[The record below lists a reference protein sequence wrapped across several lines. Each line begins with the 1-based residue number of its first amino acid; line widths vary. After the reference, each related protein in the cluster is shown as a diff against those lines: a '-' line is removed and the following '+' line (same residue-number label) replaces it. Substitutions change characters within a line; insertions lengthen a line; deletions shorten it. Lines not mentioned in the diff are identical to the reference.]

1 MINNHILNQLKL
13 TARCPLPTDF
23 MIETRTLF
31 TTGEREAPAE
41 SYLDRFRAP
50 FSLRCGALL
59 IDYIL
64 VAGIIAFST
73 LLARMGN
80 RPRASASSAELIGIF
95 IAVVVAAINFLGL
108 PVLRGQ
114 TLGKWATGLVIRR
127 KGGEPLT
134 WGRALLRHLLVY
146 PPLFLMLGLG
156 FLVAEML
163 PAALVMGGVFIFMLG
178 IGFVIA
184 AFSNHVRALHDI
196 IANTVVVRED
206 VRRMRRIPK
215 Q

>member
-1 MINNHILNQLKL
+1 M
-13 TARCPLPTDF
+13 TARIDTF
-23 MIETRTLF
+23 GTAET
-31 TTGEREAPAE
+31 AQAHAS
-41 SYLDRFRAP
+41 SYLERFRAP

-80 RPRASASSAELIGIF
+80 RPRVSSSSAEMIGIF
-95 IAVVVAAINFLGL
+95 IAIVVAAINFIGL
-108 PVLRGQ
+108 PILRGQ
-114 TLGKWATGLVIRR
+114 TLGKWATGLVIRQTE
-127 KGGEPLT
+127 GEPLT

-156 FLVAEML
+156 FLVAEMWT
-163 PAALVMGGVFIFMLG
+163 AALVMIGVFILMLG

-206 VRRMRRIPK
+206 ARRTRRIRS
-215 Q
+215 

>member
-1 MINNHILNQLKL
+1 M
-13 TARCPLPTDF
+13 T
-23 MIETRTLF
+23 ETRTLF
-31 TTGEREAPAE
+31 TANESEARAE
-41 SYLDRFRAP
+41 SHLDRFRAP

-80 RPRASASSAELIGIF
+80 RPRASSSSAEMIGIF
-95 IAVVVAAINFLGL
+95 IAVVVAVINFVGL

-127 KGGEPLT
+127 REGEPLT

-146 PPLFLMLGLG
+146 PPLFLMLSLG

-163 PAALVMGGVFIFMLG
+163 PAALVMAGVFIVMLG

-184 AFSNHVRALHDI
+184 AFSDHARALHDI
-196 IANTVVVRED
+196 IAGTVVVREGA
-206 VRRMRRIPK
+206 RRTRRIH
-215 Q
+215 

>member
-1 MINNHILNQLKL
+1 M
-13 TARCPLPTDF
+13 T
-23 MIETRTLF
+23 ETGTLF
-31 TTGEREAPAE
+31 TTNERDASAE

-80 RPRASASSAELIGIF
+80 RPRASASSAEIIGIF
-95 IAVVVAAINFLGL
+95 IAVVAAAINFIGL

-127 KGGEPLT
+127 KEGEPLT
-134 WGRALLRHLLVY
+134 WGRALLRHLLIY
-146 PPLFLMLGLG
+146 PPLFLMLCLG
-156 FLVAEML
+156 FLAAEML
-163 PAALVMGGVFIFMLG
+163 PAALVMAGVFIVMLG
-178 IGFVIA
+178 LGFVIA
-184 AFSNHVRALHDI
+184 AFSNHARALHDI

-206 VRRMRRIPK
+206 ARPRRRVRRS
-215 Q
+215 

>member
-1 MINNHILNQLKL
+1 M
-13 TARCPLPTDF
+13 TARL
-23 MIETRTLF
+23 ETGTLF
-31 TTGEREAPAE
+31 TANEPEARAE
-41 SYLDRFRAP
+41 SFQDRFRAP

-80 RPRASASSAELIGIF
+80 RPRASASSAEMIGIF
-95 IAVVVAAINFLGL
+95 SAVVVAVIKFLGL

-127 KGGEPLT
+127 KEGEPLT
-134 WGRALLRHLLVY
+134 WERALLRHLLVY
-146 PPLFLMLGLG
+146 PPLFLMLCLG

-163 PAALVMGGVFIFMLG
+163 PAALVMAGVFIVMLG

-184 AFSNHVRALHDI
+184 AFSNHARALHDI
-196 IANTVVVRED
+196 IAGTVVVRED
-206 VRRMRRIPK
+206 ARRTHRIR
-215 Q
+215 

>member
-1 MINNHILNQLKL
+1 M
-13 TARCPLPTDF
+13 T
-23 MIETRTLF
+23 ETRTLF
-31 TTGEREAPAE
+31 TTNEGEARAE

-80 RPRASASSAELIGIF
+80 RPRASASSAEVIGIF
-95 IAVVVAAINFLGL
+95 IAIVVAAINFLGL

-127 KGGEPLT
+127 KEGEPLT
-134 WGRALLRHLLVY
+134 WERALLRHLLVY
-146 PPLFLMLGLG
+146 PPLFLMLCLG
-156 FLVAEML
+156 FLVAEMFS
-163 PAALVMGGVFIFMLG
+163 AALVMAGVFIVMLG
-178 IGFVIA
+178 LGFVIA
-184 AFSNHVRALHDI
+184 AFSNHARALHDI
-196 IANTVVVRED
+196 IAGTIVVRED
-206 VRRMRRIPK
+206 ARRARRSLRI
-215 Q
+215 

>member
-1 MINNHILNQLKL
+1 MV
-13 TARCPLPTDF
+13 
-23 MIETRTLF
+23 ETGTLF
-31 TTGEREAPAE
+31 TTNEADAPAE

-80 RPRASASSAELIGIF
+80 RPRASASSAEIIGIF
-95 IAVVVAAINFLGL
+95 IAVVVAAINFIGL

-127 KGGEPLT
+127 TEGEPLT
-134 WGRALLRHLLVY
+134 WERALLRHLLVY
-146 PPLFLMLGLG
+146 PPLFLMLCLG

-163 PAALVMGGVFIFMLG
+163 PAALAMAGVFIVLLGLGFM
-178 IGFVIA
+178 IA
-184 AFSNHVRALHDI
+184 AFSNHARALHDI
-196 IANTVVVRED
+196 IAGTVVVRED
-206 VRRMRRIPK
+206 ARRTRGIR
-215 Q
+215 

>member
-1 MINNHILNQLKL
+1 M
-13 TARCPLPTDF
+13 TARL
-23 MIETRTLF
+23 ETGTLF
-31 TTGEREAPAE
+31 TTNEPEARAE

-80 RPRASASSAELIGIF
+80 RPRASASSAEMIGIF
-95 IAVVVAAINFLGL
+95 IAVVVAVINFLGL

-127 KGGEPLT
+127 REGESLT

-146 PPLFLMLGLG
+146 PPLFLMLCLG

-163 PAALVMGGVFIFMLG
+163 PAALVMAGVFIVMLG

-184 AFSNHVRALHDI
+184 AFSDHARALHDI
-196 IANTVVVRED
+196 IAGTVVVRED
-206 VRRMRRIPK
+206 ARRTRRIR
-215 Q
+215 